1 MPKVTEHHKAQRRDQ
16 VLTAAWKCFARSGFH
31 GTSMAEIIAE
41 SQLSAGA
48 VYLYFRSK
56 EDLIAATAS
65 MALGMARDLMNQLG
79 TGQDPAPPDAVLY
92 RLLDLLIALNDD
104 HGGLLFPVAV
114 EAWSEASRNPS
125 IAETAGEFLDT
136 IVDELGRVYGRWADA
151 GHALAIPPKD
161 MARIS
166 VAVLQGTIVQLNGF
180 GQSDDPGYRSALTT
194 LFSSASSPADTTAL
208 NRRA

>member
-1 MPKVTEHHKAQRRDQ
+1 MPRVTEDHKAQRRDQ

-65 MALGMARDLMNQLG
+65 MALGMARDLIRQLSAG
-79 TGQDPAPPDAVLY
+79 EDPAPPDAVIN

-125 IAETAGEFLDT
+125 ISETAREFLDN
-136 IVDELGRVYGRWADA
+136 IVEELGGLYGRWADA
-151 GHALAIPPKD
+151 GHALAIPPTD
-161 MARIS
+161 MARMS

-180 GQSDDPGYRSALTT
+180 GQSDEPGYRSALAT
-194 LFSSASSPADTTAL
+194 LFSGASHLAEHSG
-208 NRRA
+208 RRA